1 MISLDQ
7 NSRDPL
13 YVQIYDSVRRDI
25 TENALKPGEKLMPIR
40 KLAESL
46 DVSRNTVENAYAQL
60 LTEGYVTSRS
70 GSGYVVC
77 DVDFSPLSESSV
89 EKDRAAASRKTKQVT
104 SSAAIGRVT
113 EEGLSGRNAAEHA
126 AARSTK
132 LTSLSPSENR
142 APHAPAIEFDFT
154 YGDRPRGSFPEV
166 AWRKLTGDALF
177 SVDSKANAY
186 GDGLGEME
194 LRAEIARR
202 IHATRGVNC
211 EPNRSFY
218 KRARRRRSAICSIC
232 STPCATASPLKTP
245 DTTEPWQCFATEDSA
260 SRRCPFAPTQPKPS
274 RMPSPQAFTQ
284 AARSSPSARHR
295 TNFRSA

>member
-13 YVQIYDSVRRDI
+13 YVQIYDSIRRDI

-77 DVDFSPLSESSV
+77 DVDFSPLSEASV

-104 SSAAIGRVT
+104 SSAAIGRVSPSLT
-113 EEGLSGRNAAEHA
+113 EEGPSGRNAAEHA

-211 EPNRSFY
+211 DPEQVVLQAGTQAALGNLLDLFDPH
-218 KRARRRRSAICSIC
+218 ARRRR
-232 STPCATASPLKTP
+232 
-245 DTTEPWQCFATEDSA
+245 
-260 SRRCPFAPTQPKPS
+260 
-274 RMPSPQAFTQ
+274 
-284 AARSSPSARHR
+284 H
-295 TNFRSA
+295 

>member
-13 YVQIYDSVRRDI
+13 YVQIYDSIRRDI

-77 DVDFSPLSESSV
+77 DVDFSPLSEASV

-104 SSAAIGRVT
+104 SSAAIGRVSPSLT

-132 LTSLSPSENR
+132 LTNLSPSENR

-154 YGDRPRGSFPEV
+154 YGDRH
-166 AWRKLTGDALF
+166 
-177 SVDSKANAY
+177 
-186 GDGLGEME
+186 
-194 LRAEIARR
+194 AEASPKSHGASSQAMRFFRSTARR
-202 IHATRGVNC
+202 THTAMDWAKWSCAPKSHVASMR
-211 EPNRSFY
+211 
-218 KRARRRRSAICSIC
+218 RAA
-232 STPCATASPLKTP
+232 
-245 DTTEPWQCFATEDSA
+245 
-260 SRRCPFAPTQPKPS
+260 
-274 RMPSPQAFTQ
+274 
-284 AARSSPSARHR
+284 
-295 TNFRSA
+295 

>member
-13 YVQIYDSVRRDI
+13 YVQIYDSIRRDI
-25 TENALKPGEKLMPIR
+25 TESALKPGEKLMPIR

-77 DVDFSPLSESSV
+77 DVDFSPLSEASV

-104 SSAAIGRVT
+104 SSAAIGRVGPSLT

-126 AARSTK
+126 AARSAK
-132 LTSLSPSENR
+132 LASLSPSENR

-211 EPNRSFY
+211 EPEQVV
-218 KRARRRRSAICSIC
+218 
-232 STPCATASPLKTP
+232 L
-245 DTTEPWQCFATEDSA
+245 
-260 SRRCPFAPTQPKPS
+260 
-274 RMPSPQAFTQ
+274 QAGTQ
-284 AARSSPSARHR
+284 AALGNLLDLFDPMRDGGAIENPGYDGAMAVFRNRGFRITPLPVCPDITEAQQDAFASSL
-295 TNFRSA
+295 

>member
-154 YGDRPRGSFPEV
+154 YGDRPRGAS
-166 AWRKLTGDALF
+166 
-177 SVDSKANAY
+177 S
-186 GDGLGEME
+186 
-194 LRAEIARR
+194 RAMRFFRSTARR
-202 IHATRGVNC
+202 THTAMDWAKWSCAPKSHVASMR
-211 EPNRSFY
+211 
-218 KRARRRRSAICSIC
+218 RAA
-232 STPCATASPLKTP
+232 
-245 DTTEPWQCFATEDSA
+245 
-260 SRRCPFAPTQPKPS
+260 
-274 RMPSPQAFTQ
+274 
-284 AARSSPSARHR
+284 
-295 TNFRSA
+295 

>member
-13 YVQIYDSVRRDI
+13 YVQIYDSIRRDI

-77 DVDFSPLSESSV
+77 DVDFSPLSEASV
-89 EKDRAAASRKTKQVT
+89 EKDRTAASRKTKQVT
-104 SSAAIGRVT
+104 SSAAIGRVSPSLT

-142 APHAPAIEFDFT
+142 APHAPLSSTSPTAI
-154 YGDRPRGSFPEV
+154 
-166 AWRKLTGDALF
+166 A
-177 SVDSKANAY
+177 
-186 GDGLGEME
+186 
-194 LRAEIARR
+194 RAE
-202 IHATRGVNC
+202 
-211 EPNRSFY
+211 
-218 KRARRRRSAICSIC
+218 
-232 STPCATASPLKTP
+232 ASPK
-245 DTTEPWQCFATEDSA
+245 SRGA
-260 SRRCPFAPTQPKPS
+260 SS
-274 RMPSPQAFTQ
+274 RAMRF
-284 AARSSPSARHR
+284 
-295 TNFRSA
+295 FRSTARQTHTAMDWAKWSCAPKSHVASMRRAA